1 VSLSRSKIKEIAD
14 KGGNGKFDL
23 PLSLLIGILVIV
35 GLVIVSSATAVLSKT
50 VAGKDNAFFYN
61 QLQSAGLGLIVLFI
75 VSKVNYQFWRKLA
88 KPFLFVNYILLIALF
103 IPGIGSNHNG
113 STRWITF
120 GSFNFQPSEFVKL
133 GMILFLASW
142 LAGLGDDI
150 KDFKK
155 GLLPFLGLVGSAAVL
170 ILKQPDMGTTMVV
183 VLTSSIIFF
192 VAGASFKHLAG
203 LIGVG
208 LTGIA
213 SLIIFEPYRLARL
226 TTFLDPSKDKSGA
239 GYQINQALIAIG
251 SGGILG
257 LGFGKSRQKFNYLP
271 EAATDSIFAVISEEL
286 GFIRT
291 ALILI
296 IFLAFI
302 YRAYKVASTVEDKFG
317 RLVAIGITS
326 MIASQVVINIFAIMS
341 LMPLTGV
348 PLPFI
353 SLGGSNLI
361 TLLFSCGILLNISRY
376 AKEGGRNASI
386 SLGRGDRRSH
396 FAGTRRHNRARQ
408 AR

>member
-1 VSLSRSKIKEIAD
+1 VALSRSQIKDISQ
-14 KGGNGKFDL
+14 KGGNGNFDL
-23 PLSLLIGILVIV
+23 SLAILIGLLVIIGV
-35 GLVIVSSATAVLSKT
+35 VIVSSATVVLSKT

-61 QLQSAGLGLIVLFI
+61 QLQSAGLGIILLFI
-75 VSKVNYQFWRKLA
+75 FSKVNFQVWRKFA
-88 KPFLFVNYILLIALF
+88 KPFLFVNFVLLFSLF
-103 IPGIGSNHNG
+103 IPGIGSNFNG
-113 STRWITF
+113 STRWIHI

-133 GMILFLASW
+133 AMIIFLASW
-142 LAGLGDDI
+142 LANLGDDI
-150 KDFKK
+150 RDLKR
-155 GLLPFLGLVGSAAVL
+155 GLLPFLGLVGSVAFL

-183 VLTSSIIFF
+183 VITSSVIFF
-192 VAGASFKHLAG
+192 VAGASFKHIIG
-203 LIGVG
+203 LVGVG
-208 LTGIA
+208 LTAIT

-226 TTFLDPSKDKSGA
+226 TTFLDPSKDTSGA

-271 EAATDSIFAVISEEL
+271 EAATDSIFAVIAEEL

-291 ALILI
+291 VLILLV
-296 IFLAFI
+296 FLAFI
-302 YRAYKVASTVEDKFG
+302 YRALKVASSVEDKFG
-317 RLVAIGITS
+317 RLLAIGITS

-353 SLGGSNLI
+353 SLGGSNLV

-376 AKEGGRNASI
+376 AKEGGRNASV
-386 SLGRGDRRSH
+386 SLGRGDGRSH
-396 FAGTRRHNRARQ
+396 IAGARRHSRVR
-408 AR
+408 